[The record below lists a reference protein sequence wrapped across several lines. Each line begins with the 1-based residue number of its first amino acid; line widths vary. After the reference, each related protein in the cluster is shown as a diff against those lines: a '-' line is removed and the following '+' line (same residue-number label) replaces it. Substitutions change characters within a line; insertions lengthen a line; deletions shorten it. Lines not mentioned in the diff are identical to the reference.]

1 MSKVKVSPGLRKV
14 IQGIRRRYNSCKR
27 ELGFKRPYED
37 LSWAQKTKVR
47 ACVMARRR
55 KKGL

>member
-1 MSKVKVSPGLRKV
+1 MKTKVSPALRKK
-14 IQGIRRRYNSCKR
+14 IQAMRRRYNSCKR

-37 LSWAQKTKVR
+37 LSWGQKTKVR